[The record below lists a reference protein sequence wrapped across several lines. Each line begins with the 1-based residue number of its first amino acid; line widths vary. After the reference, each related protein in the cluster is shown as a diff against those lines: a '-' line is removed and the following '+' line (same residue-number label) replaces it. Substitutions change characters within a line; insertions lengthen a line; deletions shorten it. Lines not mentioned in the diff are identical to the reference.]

1 MPVEMAPPTYFSN
14 LPQIQ
19 SPAAP
24 NFLENAQQ
32 AQQLRLGQQMA
43 PGQQQ
48 LQQQQIQGQ
57 GLSIQEQQMQ
67 LASQRAMMQAWQTG
81 WDPTK
86 PGAPPPGVLPK
97 DVLALNS
104 SLNEMALKRAQTT
117 EAQQNA
123 YDSKRDMIYANYKP
137 VIDETDP
144 TKRAAL
150 LQDTNASMLRRY
162 PNSIAAGDLI
172 TDPNQIDHLVPSYMT
187 DKRIS
192 ADAAMLR
199 GQATQTQAATAQAK
213 EGAELPGQQA
223 ISQMTARKNVAAQL
237 AAAPD
242 AATYDQV
249 RDSSNMAAQFPPSR
263 LVFDPTGKSWQ
274 PGQQTAV
281 QRVGM
286 TPEERTQADQAAAN
300 AGKPKTDAELA
311 AAAVYDPAKTP
322 QQNAEAAEQRL
333 DASKRA
339 ARPVVNVNTA
349 PATPPITAATPHG
362 EDFLSTLDPTLA
374 GVVRQYMDGRKT
386 LPSGKAAADPYFVKL
401 NGLVAQADPGWSEQ
415 RGQVRKAFTTGA
427 DGRNIGA
434 LNTASV
440 HLDQFADAANAMSNG
455 TFTPGNAA
463 WNSIRAAFG
472 STAPTNFASLKTA
485 VAGEMASAL
494 KGNATDPEIANVSK
508 SIDAANS
515 PAQLSGVVETNLHVL
530 GAKLST
536 YQQRYQQQ
544 IPGDTAYNPILPA
557 ARGVFQKHGFDPTA
571 AANPSGGGT
580 AAALPQGGGKTI
592 DAATANAFY
601 NAAGGKDPVKA
612 RALAAQYGWK
622 LQ

>member
-1 MPVEMAPPTYFSN
+1 
-14 LPQIQ
+14 
-19 SPAAP
+19 
-24 NFLENAQQ
+24 
-32 AQQLRLGQQMA
+32 
-43 PGQQQ
+43 
-48 LQQQQIQGQ
+48 
-57 GLSIQEQQMQ
+57 
-67 LASQRAMMQAWQTG
+67 
-81 WDPTK
+81 
-86 PGAPPPGVLPK
+86 
-97 DVLALNS
+97 
-104 SLNEMALKRAQTT
+104 
-117 EAQQNA
+117 
-123 YDSKRDMIYANYKP
+123 
-137 VIDETDP
+137 
-144 TKRAAL
+144 
-150 LQDTNASMLRRY
+150 
-162 PNSIAAGDLI
+162 
-172 TDPNQIDHLVPSYMT
+172 
-187 DKRIS
+187 
-192 ADAAMLR
+192 
-199 GQATQTQAATAQAK
+199 
-213 EGAELPGQQA
+213 
-223 ISQMTARKNVAAQL
+223 MTARKNVAAQL

-242 AATYDQV
+242 AATYDQT

-263 LVFDPTGKSWQ
+263 LVFDAGGKWM

-386 LPSGKAAADPYFVKL
+386 FPSGKAAADPYFVKL

-415 RGQVRKAFTTGA
+415 RAQVRKAFTTGT

-434 LNTASV
+434 LNTAAV
-440 HLDQFADAANAMSNG
+440 HLDQFADAATAMNNG

-463 WNSIRAAFG
+463 WNSLRSSFG
-472 STAPTNFASLKTA
+472 ATAPTNFAALKTA
-485 VAGEMASAL
+485 VAGELASAL

-508 SIDAANS
+508 AIDAANS

-536 YQQRYQQQ
+536 YQQRYRQQ
-544 IPGDTAYNPILPA
+544 IPGDQAWNPILPA
-557 ARGVFQKHGFDPTA
+557 ARGVFQKHGFDPA
-571 AANPSGGGT
+571 AAASPSGGGEGGGQ
-580 AAALPQGGGKTI
+580 AAAKFNVGDSVMYQGKAHKVTGIDPQSGKLT
-592 DAATANAFY
+592 
-601 NAAGGKDPVKA
+601 
-612 RALAAQYGWK
+612 LAP
-622 LQ
+622 